1 MPRYVSDD
9 TANIEATILGI
20 VGTTPDSGGTGLT
33 NPDSGDPGTTN
44 PGTSDPGGVTT
55 NESVWLTAGATLD
68 MSDGWPFKVSYPGMT
83 SADAHP
89 GGIWGSGYTNLSS
102 SSSSSTDH
110 DVTDVTGWISND
122 PHLFGSSTLPTDSGL
137 PVTNPPSTLPTDS
150 GSTLPTTPTTPFV
163 DSHPPFSTL
172 PTDPGLTP
180 PTGTP
185 FVDSN
190 PPSGGQPIEYPWRNA
205 DGIVNT
211 NWHPQSGSVTGATPP
226 DSVGA
231 GQSTQVASDHAG
243 GYHFGDWHLI

>member
-1 MPRYVSDD
+1 MPRHVSDD
-9 TANIEATILGI
+9 TATIEATILGT
-20 VGTTPDSGGTGLT
+20 VGTTPDSGT
-33 NPDSGDPGTTN
+33 NPDTTDPGTTV

-68 MSDGWPFKVSYPGMT
+68 MSDGWPFKVSYPGMA

-89 GGIWGSGYTNLSS
+89 GGIWGSGHTNLSS
-102 SSSSSTDH
+102 SSPSSSTDH

-137 PVTNPPSTLPTDS
+137 PSSNPPSTLPTDS
-150 GSTLPTTPTTPFV
+150 GSTSPTTPTTPFV

-172 PTDPGLTP
+172 PSDPGLTS

-211 NWHPQSGSVTGATPP
+211 NWHPTTGAPLP
-226 DSVGA
+226 DASGA
-231 GQSTQVASDHAG
+231 AGHSTQSASDHAG